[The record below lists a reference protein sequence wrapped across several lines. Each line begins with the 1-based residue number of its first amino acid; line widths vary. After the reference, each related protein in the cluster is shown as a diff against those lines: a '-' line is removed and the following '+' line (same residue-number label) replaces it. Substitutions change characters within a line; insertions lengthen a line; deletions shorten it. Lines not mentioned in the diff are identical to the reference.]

1 MNSLRIEN
9 KDIYKIEVND
19 KGECIEF
26 NLNDISNSI
35 KFVEALKDIE
45 KLEKKYTDKMKNIE
59 VYEEDDFQSKE
70 VQEYVK
76 IEQEMFKE
84 MRLAMDKVLGENAC
98 QKIFGDRNYYEM
110 FDDLIEELSKPREEL
125 KGKSHLDMINLKSDE
140 IHKRIMNKYQK
151 NKKATI

>member
-45 KLEKKYTDKMKNIE
+45 KLEKKYTDKMKNIQ

-70 VQEYVK
+70 VQENIK
-76 IEQEMFKE
+76 LEQEMFKE

-110 FDDLIEELSKPREEL
+110 FNDLIDELSRPREEL
-125 KGKSHLDMINLKSDE
+125 NGKSHLDMINLKSDE

>member
-1 MNSLRIEN
+1 
-9 KDIYKIEVND
+9 
-19 KGECIEF
+19 
-26 NLNDISNSI
+26 
-35 KFVEALKDIE
+35 
-45 KLEKKYTDKMKNIE
+45 MKNIE
-59 VYEEDDFQSKE
+59 VYEEDDFQSNG

-76 IEQEMFKE
+76 LEQEMFKE

-110 FDDLIEELSKPREEL
+110 FNDLIDELSKPREEL